1 VVMVLERPP
10 LVVETDERAARRSL
24 RAQIARLEAEL
35 ASSGACSAAVVR
47 QAGPRILGLGELEE
61 TRDALAAR
69 LSLVRGE
76 ASALAARHAEARMLL
91 EDMLQ
96 HPERHKWVRV
106 SNEHLGEPG
115 CKHYHSR
122 PRYGVFG
129 MLLGWW
135 RVKVSSGCP
144 LATAPPDG
152 AALP

>member
-1 VVMVLERPP
+1 MVVLLEQQP

-24 RAQIARLEAEL
+24 RDQIARLESEL
-35 ASSGACSAAVVR
+35 AQSGACSARVSAH
-47 QAGPRILGLGELEE
+47 AGPRLLGLGELEAV
-61 TRDALAAR
+61 RDALVAR

-76 ASALAARHAEARMLL
+76 ASALAERHAQARDLL
-91 EDMLQ
+91 EDMLER
-96 HPERHKWVRV
+96 PEAHKWVRV

-122 PRYGVFG
+122 PRYGIVG

-135 RVKVSSGCP
+135 RVKISSGCP